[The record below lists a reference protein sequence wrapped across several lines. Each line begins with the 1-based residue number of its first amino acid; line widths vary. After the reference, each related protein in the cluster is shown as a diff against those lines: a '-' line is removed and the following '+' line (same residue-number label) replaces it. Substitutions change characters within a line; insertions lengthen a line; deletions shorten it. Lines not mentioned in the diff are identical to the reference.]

1 MPKTSKLLLLA
12 SLLLPLPVLAADE
25 APSGEAP
32 AGEPASVAARGN
44 HLYFGIGMFSD
55 MLNVNAEHVSG
66 LGNFMLRLGQFRK
79 GESLAANLSWRRHID
94 GLDGYQPGMYIGVFA
109 GQVVNER
116 IYGAD
121 ELRLGGGVEMGYHW
135 VREYTRSELTV
146 GLGAAEPLT
155 VGTKEYKAEPTV
167 FVSYTIALGN

>member
-1 MPKTSKLLLLA
+1 MPKTSKLLLLVP
-12 SLLLPLPVLAADE
+12 LLLPLPAQAVD
-25 APSGEAP
+25 AP
-32 AGEPASVAARGN
+32 ADPPASVAARGN
-44 HLYFGIGMFSD
+44 HLYLGVGMFSD

-79 GESLAANLSWRRHID
+79 GESMAANLSWRRHID

-116 IYGAD
+116 INGAD

-146 GLGAAEPLT
+146 GMGAAEPLT